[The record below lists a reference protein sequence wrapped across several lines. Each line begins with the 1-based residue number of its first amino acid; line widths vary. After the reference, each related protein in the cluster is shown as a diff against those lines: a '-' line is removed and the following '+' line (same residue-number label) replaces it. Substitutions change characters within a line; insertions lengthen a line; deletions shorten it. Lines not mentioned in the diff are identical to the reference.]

1 MGYRDASRA
10 LRSRVMVVAE
20 RGWAVNAAVATL
32 DDVLVTTDPA
42 TAALAVR
49 SSGPSRAA
57 TGGHRHAHELA
68 TLRVSRPASRR
79 RR

>member
-1 MGYRDASRA
+1 
-10 LRSRVMVVAE
+10 MVVAE
-20 RGWAVNAAVATL
+20 RGWAVNAAVAAL

-42 TAALAVR
+42 PAAFGAR
-49 SSGPSRAA
+49 RDQANAA
-57 TGGHRHAHELA
+57 DVAGHRHAHELA